1 MLRRRTPLLRPAPA
15 SSPLLLVEAI
25 TVPQDNPVR
34 VLSSANPARE
44 DQIPAQEC
52 PRPMPDIADD
62 QYILIQRTGRPMAT
76 DVSVQ
81 ISTTREQAHAAEE
94 AADACM
100 DWFGEVDLRL
110 SRFHQ
115 ESELCTLNRSAGHWF
130 AASPILYSAVSIA
143 LRSAKASSGRFDPTL
158 LPQIE
163 ALGYDRDFALI
174 AQRETVPAASPRL
187 PPPPPVPPLPGW
199 RDIEL
204 DPATRRIRLPADVR
218 LDLGGIA
225 KGWAADVALHRFCLP
240 FSGALINVGG
250 DMRVHGGP
258 ATGQLWSV
266 GIRDPRQ
273 ELGRPPDAPHIPGT
287 VRGPVQTHPAESHVA
302 FLSFS
307 RGGLATS
314 GALHRWWLQGGKR
327 RHHLLNPATGL
338 PTPLWIDD
346 EDTRPEAEDAMPLV
360 ATATALAPTAARA
373 EVAAKVALLR
383 GYPAALRAAE
393 AAWERP
399 IALSL
404 GAPLDADAA
413 VALVLTLG
421 TGEVVVSDNLS
432 AYLSTWGTLGVAL
445 PTSPELGL
453 DASV

>member
-1 MLRRRTPLLRPAPA
+1 
-15 SSPLLLVEAI
+15 
-25 TVPQDNPVR
+25 
-34 VLSSANPARE
+34 
-44 DQIPAQEC
+44 
-52 PRPMPDIADD
+52 MPDIAGD
-62 QYILIQRTGRPMAT
+62 QRILIQRTGRPMAT
-76 DVSVQ
+76 DVSIQ
-81 ISTTREQAHAAEE
+81 ISSTGEQVKAAEE

-100 DWFGEVDLRL
+100 DWFDEVDLRL

-115 ESELCTLNRSAGHWF
+115 ESELCALNRAAGHWF
-130 AASPILYSAVSIA
+130 VASPLLYSAVSIA
-143 LRSAKASSGRFDPTL
+143 FHSAEASSGRFDPTL

-174 AQRETVPAASPRL
+174 AGRETAPVGSPSVPA
-187 PPPPPVPPLPGW
+187 PPPLQGW
-199 RDIEL
+199 RHIEL
-204 DPATRRIRLPADVR
+204 DPKRRRIRLPADVR

-225 KGWAADVALHRFCLP
+225 KGWAADVALHRFCLL
-240 FSGALINVGG
+240 FGGALINIGG

-273 ELGRPPDAPHIPGT
+273 ELARPPDALHIPGT
-287 VRGPVQTHPAESHVA
+287 TLGPDQARAAESHVA

-314 GALHRWWLQGGKR
+314 GALRRWWLQGGKR
-327 RHHLLNPATGL
+327 RHHLLNPETGL
-338 PTPLWIDD
+338 PIELWID
-346 EDTRPEAEDAMPLV
+346 ERDTRPEAGDTMPLI

-383 GYPAALRAAE
+383 GYPAALRAVE
-393 AAWERP
+393 AAWDRP
-399 IALSL
+399 IALGL

-421 TGEVVVSDNLS
+421 SGEVVASNNLA
-432 AYLSTWGTLGVAL
+432 AYLATWATAGVAL

-453 DASV
+453 DASE

>member
-1 MLRRRTPLLRPAPA
+1 
-15 SSPLLLVEAI
+15 
-25 TVPQDNPVR
+25 
-34 VLSSANPARE
+34 
-44 DQIPAQEC
+44 
-52 PRPMPDIADD
+52 
-62 QYILIQRTGRPMAT
+62 MAT
-76 DVSVQ
+76 DISVQ
-81 ISTTREQAHAAEE
+81 VSSTVEQVKAAEE

-100 DWFGEVDLRL
+100 NWFGEVDLRL

-115 ESELCTLNRSAGHWF
+115 GSELCALNRSAGRWF
-130 AASPILYSAVSIA
+130 VASPVLYSAVSIA
-143 LRSAKASSGRFDPTL
+143 LQSAESSSGRFDPTL

-174 AQRETVPAASPRL
+174 ARRETGPTCSPGVSVPT
-187 PPPPPVPPLPGW
+187 PPLRRW
-199 RDIEL
+199 RGIEL

-225 KGWAADVALHRFCLP
+225 KGWAADVALHRFCLF

-258 ATGQLWSV
+258 ATGQLWSI
-266 GIRDPRQ
+266 GIRDPRL
-273 ELGRPPDAPHIPGT
+273 ELARPPEAPHIPGT
-287 VRGPVQTHPAESHVA
+287 IRRPDQTEPAESHVA

-314 GALHRWWLQGGKR
+314 GALRRWWLQGGKR
-327 RHHLLNPATGL
+327 QHHLLNPETGL
-338 PTPLWIDD
+338 PINLWIDD
-346 EDTRPEAEDAMPLV
+346 ADTRPEDGDTMPLI

-383 GYPAALRAAE
+383 GYPAALRAVE

-399 IALSL
+399 IALGL

-421 TGEVVVSDNLS
+421 TGEVVVSSNLS
-432 AYLSTWGTLGVAL
+432 AYLATWGTAGVAL
-445 PTSPELGL
+445 STSTEPGQ
-453 DASV
+453 DASE

>member
-1 MLRRRTPLLRPAPA
+1 
-15 SSPLLLVEAI
+15 
-25 TVPQDNPVR
+25 
-34 VLSSANPARE
+34 
-44 DQIPAQEC
+44 
-52 PRPMPDIADD
+52 MPDIADD
-62 QYILIQRTGRPMAT
+62 QRILTVRSGRPMAT

-81 ISTTREQAHAAEE
+81 ISSTREQVQAAED

-115 ESELCTLNRSAGHWF
+115 GSELCALNRSAGHWF
-130 AASPILYSAVSIA
+130 VASPLLYSAVSIA
-143 LRSAKASSGRFDPTL
+143 LQSAEASSGSFDPTL

-174 AQRETVPAASPRL
+174 AGSETAALASPGVPAPPR
-187 PPPPPVPPLPGW
+187 PLQGW
-199 RDIEL
+199 RRIQL
-204 DPATRRIRLPADVR
+204 DPASRRIRLPPDVR

-225 KGWAADVALHRFCLP
+225 KGWAADVALHRFCLF

-273 ELGRPPDAPHIPGT
+273 ETARPPHAPHIPGT
-287 VRGPVQTHPAESHVA
+287 IRDSDQIQSAESHVA

-314 GALHRWWLQGGKR
+314 GALRRWWLQGGKR
-327 RHHLLNPATGL
+327 QHHLLNPQTGL
-338 PTPLWIDD
+338 PIDLWID
-346 EDTRPEAEDAMPLV
+346 EGDTRPEAGDTMPLI

-383 GYPAALRAAE
+383 GYPTALRAVE

-399 IALSL
+399 IALGL

-421 TGEVVVSDNLS
+421 NGEIVVSDNLS
-432 AYLSTWGTLGVAL
+432 TYLATWATAGVAL
-445 PTSPELGL
+445 PTSPPPLGL
-453 DASV
+453 GASE

>member
-1 MLRRRTPLLRPAPA
+1 
-15 SSPLLLVEAI
+15 
-25 TVPQDNPVR
+25 
-34 VLSSANPARE
+34 
-44 DQIPAQEC
+44 
-52 PRPMPDIADD
+52 
-62 QYILIQRTGRPMAT
+62 MAT

-81 ISTTREQAHAAEE
+81 VSSTVQQVQAAEE

-100 DWFGEVDLRL
+100 DWFSEVDLRL

-115 ESELCTLNRSAGHWF
+115 GSELCALNRSAGRWF
-130 AASPILYSAVSIA
+130 VASPLLYSAVSIA
-143 LRSAKASSGRFDPTL
+143 LQSAESSSGRFDPTL

-174 AQRETVPAASPRL
+174 ARRETVPICSPSV
-187 PPPPPVPPLPGW
+187 PVPTPPLQGW
-199 RDIEL
+199 RGIEL
-204 DPATRRIRLPADVR
+204 DPATWRIRLPADVR

-225 KGWAADVALHRFCLP
+225 KGWAADVALHRFCL
-240 FSGALINVGG
+240 FFNGALINVGG

-258 ATGQLWSV
+258 ATGQQWSI

-273 ELGRPPDAPHIPGT
+273 ELARPPDAPHIPGT
-287 VRGPVQTHPAESHVA
+287 IRRPDQTQLAESHVA
-302 FLSFS
+302 FLSFT

-314 GALHRWWLQGGKR
+314 GALRRWWLQGGKR
-327 RHHLLNPATGL
+327 RHHLLDPETGL
-338 PTPLWIDD
+338 PIDLWIDD
-346 EDTRPEAEDAMPLV
+346 GDTRPEDGDTMPLI

-383 GYPAALRAAE
+383 GYPAALRAVE

-399 IALSL
+399 IALGL

-421 TGEVVVSDNLS
+421 NGEVVVSSNLS
-432 AYLSTWGTLGVAL
+432 AYLATWGTAGMAL
-445 PTSPELGL
+445 PISTEPSR
-453 DASV
+453 DASE

>member
-1 MLRRRTPLLRPAPA
+1 M
-15 SSPLLLVEAI
+15 S
-25 TVPQDNPVR
+25 
-34 VLSSANPARE
+34 
-44 DQIPAQEC
+44 
-52 PRPMPDIADD
+52 DIADD
-62 QYILIQRTGRPMAT
+62 QRILIQRSGRPMAT

-81 ISTTREQAHAAEE
+81 ISSSREQAKAAEE

-115 ESELCTLNRSAGHWF
+115 GSELCALNRSAGHWF
-130 AASPILYSAVSIA
+130 LASPLLYSAVSIA
-143 LRSAKASSGRFDPTL
+143 LQSAEASSGSFDPTL

-174 AQRETVPAASPRL
+174 AGRETAAAASPGGST
-187 PPPPPVPPLPGW
+187 PPRPLQGW
-199 RDIEL
+199 RRIQL
-204 DPATRRIRLPADVR
+204 DPEGRRIRLPGDVR

-225 KGWAADVALHRFCLP
+225 KGWAADVALHRFCLF

-258 ATGQLWSV
+258 ETGQLWSV

-273 ELGRPPDAPHIPGT
+273 EPARPPHAPHIPGT
-287 VRGPVQTHPAESHVA
+287 IRGPDQIQPAESHVA
-302 FLSFS
+302 FLRFS

-314 GALHRWWLQGGKR
+314 GALRRWWLQDGKR
-327 RHHLLNPATGL
+327 RHHLLNPQTGL
-338 PTPLWIDD
+338 PIDLWIDD
-346 EDTRPEAEDAMPLV
+346 ADTRPEAGVATPLI

-383 GYPAALRAAE
+383 GYPSALRAVE

-399 IALSL
+399 IALGQ

-413 VALVLTLG
+413 VSLVLTLG
-421 TGEVVVSDNLS
+421 NGQVVVSSNLP
-432 AYLSTWGTLGVAL
+432 AYLATWGTAGVAL
-445 PTSPELGL
+445 PTSPPLGL
-453 DASV
+453 EASD

>member
-1 MLRRRTPLLRPAPA
+1 
-15 SSPLLLVEAI
+15 
-25 TVPQDNPVR
+25 
-34 VLSSANPARE
+34 
-44 DQIPAQEC
+44 
-52 PRPMPDIADD
+52 MPDIADD
-62 QYILIQRTGRPMAT
+62 RRILIQRTGRPMAT
-76 DVSVQ
+76 DVSIQ
-81 ISTTREQAHAAEE
+81 ISSTGEQVNAAEE

-115 ESELCTLNRSAGHWF
+115 GSELCALNRAAGHWF
-130 AASPILYSAVSIA
+130 VASPLLYSAVSIA
-143 LRSAKASSGRFDPTL
+143 CHSAEASSGRFDPTL

-174 AQRETVPAASPRL
+174 AGRETTPVGSPSVSA
-187 PPPPPVPPLPGW
+187 PPPPLQGW
-199 RDIEL
+199 RGIEL
-204 DPATRRIRLPADVR
+204 DPERRRIRLPADVR

-225 KGWAADVALHRFCLP
+225 KGWAADVALHRFCLL

-250 DMRVHGGP
+250 DMRVRGGP

-273 ELGRPPDAPHIPGT
+273 ELARPPDAPHIPGT
-287 VRGPVQTHPAESHVA
+287 IRGPDQTRAAESHVA

-314 GALHRWWLQGGKR
+314 GALRRWWLQGGKR
-327 RHHLLNPATGL
+327 RHHLLNPETGL
-338 PTPLWIDD
+338 PIELWLD
-346 EDTRPEAEDAMPLV
+346 ERDTRPEAGDAMPLI

-383 GYPAALRAAE
+383 GYPAALRAVE
-393 AAWERP
+393 AAWDRP
-399 IALSL
+399 IALGL

-421 TGEVVVSDNLS
+421 SGEVVVSNNLA
-432 AYLSTWGTLGVAL
+432 AYLATWGTAGVAL

-453 DASV
+453 DAPAQA

>member
-1 MLRRRTPLLRPAPA
+1 
-15 SSPLLLVEAI
+15 
-25 TVPQDNPVR
+25 
-34 VLSSANPARE
+34 
-44 DQIPAQEC
+44 
-52 PRPMPDIADD
+52 MPDIADD
-62 QYILIQRTGRPMAT
+62 QRILIQRTGRPMAT
-76 DVSVQ
+76 DVSIQ
-81 ISTTREQAHAAEE
+81 ISSTGEQVKAAEE

-115 ESELCTLNRSAGHWF
+115 GSELCALNRAAGYWF
-130 AASPILYSAVSIA
+130 VASPLLYSAVSIA
-143 LRSAKASSGRFDPTL
+143 LHSAEASSGRFDPTL

-174 AQRETVPAASPRL
+174 AQRETAPVGSTHVPPH
-187 PPPPPVPPLPGW
+187 PVPPLQGW
-199 RDIEL
+199 RSIEL

-225 KGWAADVALHRFCLP
+225 KGWAADVALHRFCLM
-240 FSGALINVGG
+240 FVGALINVGG
-250 DMRVHGGP
+250 DMRVRGGP

-273 ELGRPPDAPHIPGT
+273 EPARLPDAPHIPGT
-287 VRGPVQTHPAESHVA
+287 IRVPDQTRAAESHVA

-314 GALHRWWLQGGKR
+314 GALRRWWLQGGKR
-327 RHHLLNPATGL
+327 LHHLLNPETGL
-338 PTPLWIDD
+338 PIELWID
-346 EDTRPEAEDAMPLV
+346 ERDTRPEAEDTMPLI

-383 GYPAALRAAE
+383 GYPAALRSVE
-393 AAWERP
+393 AAWNRP
-399 IALSL
+399 IDLGL

-421 TGEVVVSDNLS
+421 SGEVVVSNNLS
-432 AYLSTWGTLGVAL
+432 AYLATWGTEGVAL
-445 PTSPELGL
+445 PTSPEIGL
-453 DASV
+453 DAPARR